1 MTNSL
6 ATLLDDLG
14 ASPASAG
21 LPNLT
26 TAREATN
33 GAPCL
38 GLAMLAAGTLWA
50 GLGYTMAFLFA

>member
-14 ASPASAG
+14 ASSASAG
-21 LPNLT
+21 IPNLT
-26 TAREATN
+26 TPREATN

-38 GLAMLAAGTLWA
+38 GLAMLTAGALWV
-50 GLGYTMAFLFA
+50 GLGYTAAFLFA